1 MQNEGGPLMCSEDS
15 ECRGSRYCSEYG
27 ICMGED
33 ECDEKK
39 PDNCEIDES

>member
-1 MQNEGGPLMCSEDS
+1 MCSEDS

-39 PDNCEIDES
+39 PDNCEIDESKNPLGPG